1 MILRPPRSTRT
12 DTLFPYTTLV
22 RSRGA
27 SARHIHRHDAR
38 DARGADDADARRV
51 RRAGSGQWFGG
62 GTGRGF
68 ARCAARDN
76 PGDAYVERDRAR
88 ARGGDRDLPHGLTP
102 PPPRAKLPAS
112 RQRAQSGYPE
122 DAPMKAMI
130 STLSLALSP
139 AVEIGRASCRER
151 VCQYV

>member
-1 MILRPPRSTRT
+1 MCVCFFFSSRRRHTRCA
-12 DTLFPYTTLV
+12 LV
-22 RSRGA
+22 
-27 SARHIHRHDAR
+27 
-38 DARGADDADARRV
+38 
-51 RRAGSGQWFGG
+51 
-62 GTGRGF
+62 TGVQTCALPICF

-130 STLSLALSP
+130 STLSLALSL
-139 AVEIGRASCRER
+139 AVATPDLAQSAPTAASAAAPTPITAARP
-151 VCQYV
+151 VGTTGV